1 MRALGRAVAKLMGFA
16 VFAAIAVCL
25 YLIGSNVYGYFT
37 DGPWTPS
44 DQAQAA
50 MAKLGDARLFPDS
63 LRGIRELLGEPEH
76 VAHSGSEI
84 NVEEYR
90 WYRGAIR
97 VRAAGDMPIRVEV
110 GDGHWF
116 DILPL
121 DRPDFPGKFL
131 DLKVGGPAPSPEA
144 AAVLR
149 KHAVECCQAALFKW
163 GESGGRVTWI
173 DYQRKV
179 MRLPGY

>member
-1 MRALGRAVAKLMGFA
+1 MGKLAAFMAVMIG
-16 VFAAIAVCL
+16 AICL
-25 YLIGSNVYGYFT
+25 YMVGANVYGYFT
-37 DGPWTPS
+37 KGPWTPD

-50 MAKLGDARLFPDS
+50 MAKLGDATLYPGS
-63 LRGIRELLGEPEH
+63 LRNFRELLGEPEH
-76 VAHSGSEI
+76 VEHSSSEI

-97 VRAAGDMPIRVEV
+97 VRAAGDMPIRIEI
-110 GDGHWF
+110 GNGGWF

-121 DRPDFPGKFL
+121 GRPVFPGKFF

-144 AAVLR
+144 AAALR
-149 KHAVECCQAALFKW
+149 KHAVECCQAALLQW
-163 GESGGRVTWI
+163 GASGGRVTWI
-173 DYQRKV
+173 DFQRKV